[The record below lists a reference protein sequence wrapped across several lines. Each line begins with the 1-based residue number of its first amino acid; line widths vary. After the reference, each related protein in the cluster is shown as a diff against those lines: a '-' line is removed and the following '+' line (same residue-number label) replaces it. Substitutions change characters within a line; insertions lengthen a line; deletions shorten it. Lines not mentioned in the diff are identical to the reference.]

1 MHKMTIV
8 DLEALMGLLGEERVR
23 RGLSLEEV
31 ARRAGWANESIPRRL
46 ERPGG
51 NPTLRSVQRYS
62 EAVGAELNTGVAGT
76 RVLSFFNH
84 AGGVGKTSIAR
95 DLGYALSAVGFRVL
109 LIDADPQANLTAW
122 LGVREEIPLERTLY
136 PAVIGGPKEPE
147 LPEPLEAHGL
157 DLIPSTLELA
167 RLEPQLI
174 GVIMGVTR
182 LRSAVRRLSGYDF
195 VLIDPPPSLGQ
206 LSALAVI
213 ASEHVIVPVPT
224 NVKGFEGVKT
234 VVRMVHEY
242 RQAAPDLTISM
253 FALTHFD
260 GRTRHDRESEE
271 SMRQGLS
278 SIAPV
283 SSPIRYRPA
292 IYKDASLAGLPVP
305 LHDPGGKAEEEI
317 NRVAGELLRALGVRV
332 GV

>member
-1 MHKMTIV
+1 MHKLTVM
-8 DLEALMGLLGEERVR
+8 DLEELMGLLGEERAR

-51 NPTLRSVQRYS
+51 NPTLRSVRRYT
-62 EAVGAELNTGVAGT
+62 EAVGAELKVALAET

-84 AGGVGKTSIAR
+84 AGGVGKTSAAR
-95 DLGYALSAVGFRVL
+95 DLGYALSALGFRVL

-147 LPEPLEAHGL
+147 LPEPLEVHGFH
-157 DLIPSTLELA
+157 LIPSTLELA

-213 ASEHVIVPVPT
+213 ASQHVIVPVPT

-234 VVRMVHEY
+234 VVQMVQEY

-253 FALTHFD
+253 FVLTHFD

-271 SMRQGLS
+271 SMREELS
-278 SIAPV
+278 SLAPV
-283 SSPIRYRPA
+283 SSPLRYRPA
-292 IYKDASLAGLPVP
+292 VYKDASLAGLPVP
-305 LHDPGGKAEEEI
+305 LHDAEGKAEEEI
-317 NRVAGELLRALGVRV
+317 GAVAGELLAALGVKV